1 MRYKKPVYFTDVTQ
15 KQNYFIF
22 FSLCLRCEYDNLTLS
37 SIMEDETVV
46 CGDLNTK
53 LKTINWISDLNIAVL
68 RLRTDG
74 SINKPGFS
82 LIASI
87 YRCK

>member
-1 MRYKKPVYFTDVTQ
+1 
-15 KQNYFIF
+15 
-22 FSLCLRCEYDNLTLS
+22 
-37 SIMEDETVV
+37 MEDGTAV

-74 SINKPGFS
+74 SMNKPGFS
-82 LIASI
+82 FMASI

>member
-1 MRYKKPVYFTDVTQ
+1 
-15 KQNYFIF
+15 
-22 FSLCLRCEYDNLTLS
+22 
-37 SIMEDETVV
+37 MEDGTAV
-46 CGDLNTK
+46 CGDLNSK
-53 LKTINWISDLNIAVL
+53 LKTINWISDTNIAVL

-74 SINKPGFS
+74 SINKRGFS